1 MVENEVQVEE
11 QDVDEVTPQD
21 VMPDADAETVEEVEE
36 VDEVA
41 KLTAERDELQDK
53 YLRLAAEFDNYK
65 KRMSRDRLTALKYA
79 EEGLLKE
86 LLPAVD
92 NIERAIEQGEK
103 DDPDSDLL
111 TGVKLTL
118 KGLLSALDKFEVK
131 AMSCLG
137 ETFDPNMHEALAMD
151 FSSDFAENQVM
162 VEFEKGYHYKDKLIR
177 AAKVVVSKGED
188 A

>member
-1 MVENEVQVEE
+1 MADNEDLVEE
-11 QDVDEVTPQD
+11 QEALEVDVDVDSAEVEEDAPQEVDEVT
-21 VMPDADAETVEEVEE
+21 
-36 VDEVA
+36 
-41 KLTAERDELQDK
+41 KLTEERDDLQDK

-65 KRMSRDRLTALKYA
+65 KRMARDRVTALKYA
-79 EEGLLKE
+79 EEGLLRE

-103 DDPDSDLL
+103 DDPGSDLL

-118 KGLLSALDKFEVK
+118 KGLVGALEKFEVK
-131 AMSCLG
+131 SVSCLG
-137 ETFDPNMHEALAMD
+137 ETFDPNLHEALAMD

-162 VEFEKGYHYKDKLIR
+162 LEFEKGYHYKDKLIR

>member
-1 MVENEVQVEE
+1 MAENEEQVEE
-11 QDVDEVTPQD
+11 QK
-21 VMPDADAETVEEVEE
+21 VEGGVEEE
-36 VDEVA
+36 VDEVTQ
-41 KLTAERDELQDK
+41 LITERDDLQDK
-53 YLRLAAEFDNYK
+53 FLRLAADFDNYK
-65 KRMSRDRLTALKYA
+65 KRMSRDRLVALKYA

-92 NIERAIEQGEK
+92 NLERAIEQGEK

-111 TGVKLTL
+111 AGVKLTL
-118 KGLLSALDKFEVK
+118 KGLIGALDKFEVK
-131 AMSCLG
+131 TISCLG
-137 ETFDPNMHEALAMD
+137 ETFDPNLHEALAMD
-151 FSSDFAENQVM
+151 FSTEFCENQVM

>member
-1 MVENEVQVEE
+1 MVENVDQVEE
-11 QDVDEVTPQD
+11 LEIDDV
-21 VMPDADAETVEEVEE
+21 AVEEVESPEVEEIEE
-36 VDEVA
+36 VDEVTQ
-41 KLTAERDELQDK
+41 LTAERDDLQDK
-53 YLRLAAEFDNYK
+53 FLRLAAEFDNYK

-92 NIERAIEQGEK
+92 NIERAIDQGEK
-103 DDPDSDLL
+103 DDPESDLL

-118 KGLLSALDKFEVK
+118 KGLLGALEKFEVK
-131 AMSCLG
+131 TESCLG
-137 ETFDPNMHEALAMD
+137 ETFDPNLHEALAMD
-151 FSSDFAENQVM
+151 FSTEFAENQVM